1 MAALTWEVVDAA
13 AEQLG
18 ASDAQRRKWRQRG
31 REVPAAWRIRIAEHL
46 TNGGTPAQPA
56 DFDSLA
62 PRPGRLKRAAAA

>member
-18 ASDAQRRKWRQRG
+18 ASAAQRRKWRQVG

-46 TNGGTPAQPA
+46 TDSGTPAKPA

-62 PRPGRLKRAAAA
+62 PRPGRLKKVAAA